1 MQQDGEFLRS
11 GCAGL
16 CQFEAK
22 AIGLYE
28 ALLDA

>member
-1 MQQDGEFLRS
+1 MQQDGEFWRL
-11 GCAGL
+11 GCARF

-22 AIGLYE
+22 AIGLDK

>member
-1 MQQDGEFLRS
+1 MQQDGEFWRS
-11 GCAGL
+11 GRARL

-22 AIGLYE
+22 AIGLYK